1 MGGGESGGV
10 PQTCGLQGLGALA
23 CGVRGQAVVDVG
35 GCVKSDATVP
45 MFLRGSRRGRSSAF
59 PSLCSS
65 EAVVGNVVVATGV
78 VQGGHAVLSSIGSG
92 CVEAGHEVA
101 VRGPGCVEVLG
112 AFFQLQAELNGVL
125 FEIGDLRLELFEVG
139 WCAES

>member
-1 MGGGESGGV
+1 MGGGEPGGV
-10 PQTCGLQGLGALA
+10 PQTSGLQRPGALPGGLA
-23 CGVRGQAVVDVG
+23 GQAVMYVSRR
-35 GCVKSDATVP
+35 VKSDAPVLLV
-45 MFLRGSRRGRSSAF
+45 LRGSRRGRSSAF

>member
-10 PQTCGLQGLGALA
+10 PQTCGVQRPGALPGGLA
-23 CGVRGQAVVDVG
+23 GQAVMYVSRR
-35 GCVKSDATVP
+35 VKSDAPVLLV
-45 MFLRGSRRGRSSAF
+45 LRGSRRGRSSAF

-112 AFFQLQAELNGVL
+112 AFFQLQAQVDGVL
-125 FEIGDLRLELFEVG
+125 FEVGDLRLELFEVG

>member
-1 MGGGESGGV
+1 MGGSESGGV
-10 PQTCGLQGLGALA
+10 PTAGGFQSLRALPGGLA
-23 CGVRGQAVVDVG
+23 GQAVMYVSRR
-35 GCVKSDATVP
+35 VKSDAPVLLV
-45 MFLRGSRRGRSSAF
+45 LRGSRRGRSSAF

>member
-10 PQTCGLQGLGALA
+10 PQTCGVQRPGALPGGLA
-23 CGVRGQAVVDVG
+23 GQAVMYVSRR
-35 GCVKSDATVP
+35 VKSDAPVLLV
-45 MFLRGSRRGRSSAF
+45 LRGSRRGRSSAF